1 MEIPAKLK
9 EYIDNNRGSLPPITD
24 PDEPLQIDSLGL
36 IRLVAFLESDF
47 GYRIEDEELV
57 AENFA
62 NLRTLGELLATK
74 TPIAPG
80 AEVKTPIQEGL
91 PMFSAKREGEK

>member
-1 MEIPAKLK
+1 MEIPQKLK
-9 EYIDNNRGSLPPITD
+9 EYIDNNRGSLPPLTD

-36 IRLVAFLESDF
+36 IRLVAFLENDL

-74 TPIAPG
+74 TPTAPT
-80 AEVKTPIQEGL
+80 AEVKAPTEEAIPS
-91 PMFSAKREGEK
+91 FSAKRNGE